1 MLTASRRA
9 LRSTLDT
16 RLSHWGLLDWLRLL
30 WCTAVLWYELVS
42 FAWSLKSCSWPDNVL
57 LPGRNR
63 PAHILLVADP
73 QVRDLS
79 TSRAPR
85 LTAARQHLTQVALR
99 RNWFFASRK
108 NPDLVIFLGDILAS
122 WRLIGS
128 DDDYKRNY
136 AKFLD
141 TFRLDRRIP
150 SYFVP
155 GNNDVGLNIDPA
167 AARQARQRFT
177 SHFGPLNQKI
187 RFQNHTFVM
196 LDAAGLVEEDYLRA
210 SKYIDYE
217 DWTPMPHGPVEF
229 VHSLR
234 QEDEGHPTILF
245 THIPLHRPDTASCG
259 SLREKGTIRR
269 GVGPSY
275 QNMLHKKTTAFLLQ
289 NITPEMVFSA
299 DDKDYCDYV
308 HVPPRNQQSNS
319 TQGTHSRN
327 VHEVTLKAF
336 SPSSEI
342 RRPGFQLLSL
352 ASPSSGPDASRPS
365 LATTPCF
372 LPDYPSAYTWGYFPM
387 FVFTTII
394 LAFLRRKHRTLS
406 LPTHRQ
412 SNFRKSISISSLPPA
427 PWSPLPHPPT
437 PFSPDWSPHTPSF
450 HSPRPRSP
458 LSAQS
463 ACSPTEDLPIDS
475 LRAPLLSARSSF
487 SAGGEDRERS
497 STPTFRATA
506 YLHANGSTV
515 HHIPTGPAHLDV
527 DELEDEFAYGQQLP
541 PRYKLDCAD
550 DDLDAAPGSPHRS
563 AFSMSSA
570 PFAPSDGVGFSF
582 TLNGRRR
589 RVSLWNPSYWWSR
602 RQVAGASTGGFAG
615 RRRSKR
621 AFLKRV
627 GMDLGYI
634 LWPAV
639 LFWVVLRWVVS

>member
-9 LRSTLDT
+9 LRSTMDT

-30 WCTAVLWYELVS
+30 WCTAVLWYELAS
-42 FAWSLKSCSWPDNVL
+42 FAWSLRSCSWPDTVL
-57 LPGRNR
+57 LPGRKR

-79 TSRAPR
+79 TSRGPR
-85 LTAARQHLTQVALR
+85 FTAARQHLTELALR

-108 NPDLVIFLGDILAS
+108 NPDLVVFLGDILVS
-122 WRLIGS
+122 WRLIRS

-141 TFRLDRRIP
+141 IFRLDRRIP
-150 SYFVP
+150 TYFVP

-187 RFQNHTFVM
+187 HFQNHTLVM
-196 LDAAGLVEEDYLRA
+196 LDAAGLVEEDYQRA
-210 SKYIDYE
+210 AKYVDYE
-217 DWTPMPHGPVEF
+217 HWTPVPHGPVEF

-234 QEDEGHPTILF
+234 EESERHPTILF
-245 THIPLHRPDTASCG
+245 THIPLHRPDTGSCG

-275 QNMLHKKTTAFLLQ
+275 QNMLHKKTTTFLLQ
-289 NITPEMVFSA
+289 NITPEIVFSA

-308 HVPPRNQQSNS
+308 HVPPREQQSNS
-319 TQGTHSRN
+319 TQRTGLQN

-352 ASPSSGPDASRPS
+352 IPPSSDPDASQAS
-365 LATTPCF
+365 IATAPCF
-372 LPDYPSAYTWGYFPM
+372 LPDYPSVYTWRYVPM
-387 FVFTTII
+387 FVFTTMM
-394 LAFLRRKHRTLS
+394 LMFLRRKHRSPS

-458 LSAQS
+458 LSARS
-463 ACSPTEDLPIDS
+463 TCSPTEDLPIDS
-475 LRAPLLSARSSF
+475 LRAPLLSARSSL
-487 SAGGEDRERS
+487 SAGGEDAES
-497 STPTFRATA
+497 APTPTFRATA
-506 YLHANGSTV
+506 YPHANGCV
-515 HHIPTGPAHLDV
+515 HHLPTGPAHIDA
-527 DELEDEFAYGQQLP
+527 DELEDEFAYGQRLP
-541 PRYKLDCAD
+541 LRYKLDRAD
-550 DDLDAAPGSPHRS
+550 DDDADYDDAPGSPYHS
-563 AFSMSSA
+563 SFPFPSA

-589 RVSLWNPSYWWSR
+589 RISLWNPLYWTGR
-602 RQVAGASTGGFAG
+602 RGAGTGGFAG
-615 RRRSKR
+615 RRRSKL
-621 AFLKRV
+621 AYLKRV

-639 LFWVVLRWVVS
+639 LLWLGLRWVAG